1 MSMQIKFTNYKD
13 GLHQFNFTTKV
24 EELGVEEKFIGNVLL
39 NCEMDKSSSQIII
52 NCNLGITAK
61 LECDRCT
68 AEIEDEFEVSFKSIY
83 FISHNKSDNEIDES
97 GIHYLSPDDDKIDL
111 SDDVIENA
119 LLTIPMKVLCS
130 ENCKGLCPICGVNK
144 NDKECNCVADTS
156 NPVWEK
162 LLELKG
168 KLN

>member
-13 GLHQFNFTTKV
+13 GLHQFNFTTSVK
-24 EELGVEEKFIGNVLL
+24 ELGLEEKFIGNVLL
-39 NCEMDKSSSQIII
+39 NCEMDKSSSQIIM
-52 NCNLGITAK
+52 NCNFSITTK
-61 LECDRCT
+61 LQCDRCT
-68 AEIEDEFEVSFKSIY
+68 KEFEDEFEMSFKSIY
-83 FISHNKSDNEIDES
+83 FISHDKGDNEIDES

-111 SDDVIENA
+111 SSDTVENA

-130 ENCKGLCPICGVNK
+130 EDCKGLCPICGVNK
-144 NDKECNCVADTS
+144 NEKECNCVADTS